1 MCVAFIVF
9 VICYPF
15 CGRNSLFRFKS
26 PCEIGVVGIST
37 RLGNGLKGEFGM
49 LRHLPFCFLDAQ
61 VWQPLSEIGGIGV
74 AAEVG
79 VEG

>member
-1 MCVAFIVF
+1 MCVVFIVF

-15 CGRNSLFRFKS
+15 CGRNSLFRFES
-26 PCEIGVVGIST
+26 PCEIRVVGIST
-37 RLGNGLKGEFGM
+37 RFGNGLKGEFGM

-61 VWQPLSEIGGIGV
+61 VWQPLSEIRGIGV